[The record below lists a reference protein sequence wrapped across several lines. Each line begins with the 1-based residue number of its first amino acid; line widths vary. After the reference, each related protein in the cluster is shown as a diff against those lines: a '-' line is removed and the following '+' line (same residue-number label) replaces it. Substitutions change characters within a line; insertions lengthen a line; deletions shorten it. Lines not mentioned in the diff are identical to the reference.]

1 MNGAGLGPT
10 VFMATSC
17 RIGYDGEQ
25 EMAAAESA
33 THTTEHATE
42 DENGPAAVIRD
53 ERNEA
58 EQARRAWQMAL
69 IDGVMCDYGPV
80 IRELSQR

>member
-1 MNGAGLGPT
+1 MNGARLGPT
-10 VFMATSC
+10 VFMATSGW
-17 RIGYDGEQ
+17 IGYDGEQ
-25 EMAAAESA
+25 EVAMAESA

-53 ERNEA
+53 ERDEA

-69 IDGVMCDYGPV
+69 IDGVVRDYEPLL
-80 IRELSQR
+80 RELGRR